1 MCLAL
6 NSNNKPSLKS
16 RRSQLPFIM
25 PGPSTTKSI
34 HGLYSYL
41 IILAFIC
48 FLKCPPILA
57 HENKFIELVNVNPNA
72 LNPDQLNL
80 SPNTLSQGIRASHSG
95 NVFLH
100 DGKHLRYS
108 ELWWFY
114 TYMLW
119 LWPLPTFV
127 LTGKKSVLKIHNN
140 LNPPVHVWNFVVK
153 SHIKI
158 FVWNRQKLINFVVH
172 TINSQVILIPILH
185 SYCHKYKVFLNIM
198 HVKRRF
204 KFL

>member
-1 MCLAL
+1 
-6 NSNNKPSLKS
+6 
-16 RRSQLPFIM
+16 M

-41 IILAFIC
+41 IILVIC

-100 DGKHLRYS
+100 DGSLLRALMILYIHAVAVTPPYLRS
-108 ELWWFY
+108 Y
-114 TYMLW
+114 
-119 LWPLPTFV
+119 
-127 LTGKKSVLKIHNN
+127 GKEKC
-140 LNPPVHVWNFVVK
+140 VK
-153 SHIKI
+153 
-158 FVWNRQKLINFVVH
+158 
-172 TINSQVILIPILH
+172 NS
-185 SYCHKYKVFLNIM
+185 
-198 HVKRRF
+198 
-204 KFL
+204 